1 MAVANEPTNGM
12 CAPSDE
18 DRSKDEFFLKLAQ
31 LGEAMIAAHGKE
43 FTMGALILA
52 ARFIAQG
59 QTLIE
64 PKPESASERMTAAA
78 PPP

>member
-1 MAVANEPTNGM
+1 MTVAKERAKTTPQL
-12 CAPSDE
+12 SDQ
-18 DRSKDEFFLKLAQ
+18 DRSKDEFFVKLAQ

-59 QTLIE
+59 QTLSK
-64 PKPESASERMTAAA
+64 PKTETVSEWMTSAAS
-78 PPP
+78 PP